1 MSSTYVDSGKLADDI
16 TWDLIS
22 SFVLRNLGLHLYFI
36 FNRCETMAQDYLV
49 LFFVCLFFFFNL
61 FLWSRPQCVV
71 IKFLRLSSVLT
82 KCAKPLELTGPFVYS
97 MDWKE
102 VERVFKV

>member
-49 LFFVCLFFFFNL
+49 LFFVCLFFFQ
-61 FLWSRPQCVV
+61 S
-71 IKFLRLSSVLT
+71 IS
-82 KCAKPLELTGPFVYS
+82 LEQTTVCS
-97 MDWKE
+97 NQISE
-102 VERVFKV
+102 TE

>member
-49 LFFVCLFFFFNL
+49 LFFVCLFFFFR
-61 FLWSRPQCVV
+61 S
-71 IKFLRLSSVLT
+71 IS
-82 KCAKPLELTGPFVYS
+82 LEQTTVCS
-97 MDWKE
+97 NQISE
-102 VERVFKV
+102 TE

>member
-1 MSSTYVDSGKLADDI
+1 M
-16 TWDLIS
+16 
-22 SFVLRNLGLHLYFI
+22 
-36 FNRCETMAQDYLV
+36 C
-49 LFFVCLFFFFNL
+49 
-61 FLWSRPQCVV
+61 

-82 KCAKPLELTGPFVYS
+82 KCAKPLALTGPFVYS